1 LDEKEIKGN
10 FDSARSVAET
20 GVVITTSYLNTGSFA
35 NDLYRHHPRYCGL
48 NSTEYQ
54 ELAADIAVNNS
65 APFTDRMVAEL
76 DVQLDG
82 TCDGMFQIA
91 AMQSGDSDEDR
102 SNDGVLLS
110 QFVRVLSF
118 DMATDFVDRD
128 IPTHVGGAFSSGW
141 LSSVYASQNFAATLN
156 VGK

>member
-1 LDEKEIKGN
+1 
-10 FDSARSVAET
+10 V
-20 GVVITTSYLNTGSFA
+20 
-35 NDLYRHHPRYCGL
+35 
-48 NSTEYQ
+48 
-54 ELAADIAVNNS
+54 
-65 APFTDRMVAEL
+65 VAEL

-102 SNDGVLLS
+102 NDGVLLS

-118 DMATDFVDRD
+118 DMAADFVNRD
-128 IPTHVGGAFSSGW
+128 IPTNVGGAFSSGW